1 MSVWWRATEGGRIAS
16 LALTD
21 LPGLYL
27 LAAHSA
33 RLLDRDWCS
42 DHPELAFAF
51 GCGGVHGIA
60 ARGGPGITT
69 TTRLTGSPLV
79 PVLETGG
86 GRRQKTGDTGDPRVP
101 RNAHHT
107 NASIRVSL
115 VGLVALAGEPRA
127 RYPSQAAGSLGPFAS
142 HPSPHPHPLD
152 ESGRTRSLGHSGLV
166 LGSLLLVPPSLYLVL
181 PCLTYLS
188 WCPRERGFHPSF
200 LSFSI
205 STSSFYSQ
213 INFSHLGLVLSP
225 CP

>member
-1 MSVWWRATEGGRIAS
+1 
-16 LALTD
+16 
-21 LPGLYL
+21 
-27 LAAHSA
+27 
-33 RLLDRDWCS
+33 
-42 DHPELAFAF
+42 
-51 GCGGVHGIA
+51 VHGIA

-79 PVLETGG
+79 PVLKTGG
-86 GRRQKTGDTGDPRVP
+86 GRRQKTGDTGDP

-115 VGLVALAGEPRA
+115 VGLVALLESREPDTR
-127 RYPSQAAGSLGPFAS
+127 PKLLGPWV
-142 HPSPHPHPLD
+142 PLGLILARIH
-152 ESGRTRSLGHSGLV
+152 STSLVAPGLWV
-166 LGSLLLVPPSLYLVL
+166 ILVWFLVPFFWCLHLSLPCLAL

-225 CP
+225 CPLLLDLAGILAPDWFISQVVPKRLNPFAVLQTTSSCLLF